1 MVTVLDLLGDV
12 TVHQVIELLLREPN
26 QEKKMADW
34 FNDFM
39 YKLDTDKDLIA
50 ANGDENQISFL

>member
-50 ANGDENQISFL
+50 ANGDANQISFL